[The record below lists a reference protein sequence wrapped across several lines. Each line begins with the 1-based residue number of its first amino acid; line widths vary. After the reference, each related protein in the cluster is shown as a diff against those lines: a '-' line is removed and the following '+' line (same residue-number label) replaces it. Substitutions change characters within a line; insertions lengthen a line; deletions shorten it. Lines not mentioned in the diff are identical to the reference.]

1 MCKILFTLI
10 ALMPA
15 FCMAQEAADSSST
28 DSTQRTFVVVNMET
42 GVPVRDVLVYTDNGQ
57 GAKTAWDGTFRIEKA
72 FRRVSFTHG
81 GYVKRIMDV
90 EEMQGDT
97 IALLPNMLAMGEV
110 VIWGHRRNMTASII
124 PKPSKTDLQLQQ
136 AVPQGFNPLGLL
148 FLGFDQLWGKKMR
161 HSKAAKE
168 QKKKMIIENY

>member
-1 MCKILFTLI
+1 M
-10 ALMPA
+10 
-15 FCMAQEAADSSST
+15 
-28 DSTQRTFVVVNMET
+28 VNMET

-148 FLGFDQLWGKKMR
+148 FKDDYRELLRLFLCFFLLLGFVGKNGDATIGGVANHVVDNAGDLCLQLRDELLGIVLLCLDV
-161 HSKAAKE
+161 A
-168 QKKKMIIENY
+168 

>member
-1 MCKILFTLI
+1 
-10 ALMPA
+10 
-15 FCMAQEAADSSST
+15 
-28 DSTQRTFVVVNMET
+28 
-42 GVPVRDVLVYTDNGQ
+42 
-57 GAKTAWDGTFRIEKA
+57 
-72 FRRVSFTHG
+72 
-81 GYVKRIMDV
+81 
-90 EEMQGDT
+90 MQGDT

-168 QKKKMIIENY
+168 QKKKIKMIIENY

>member
-1 MCKILFTLI
+1 MASGDTKTQQYLDIAANGTRADLPGDGCCNTRTQSLIL
-10 ALMPA
+10 
-15 FCMAQEAADSSST
+15 
-28 DSTQRTFVVVNMET
+28 
-42 GVPVRDVLVYTDNGQ
+42 GV
-57 GAKTAWDGTFRIEKA
+57 AE
-72 FRRVSFTHG
+72 
-81 GYVKRIMDV
+81 RIMDV